1 MEPTTY
7 IPTMQTQHRS
17 NIPQVAQNLVAL
29 GFVLFIATT
38 SLYAQNFNKHGSRTQ
53 YQKSFFSFLFPT
65 VKGSGNVIS
74 NERTVKPFHA
84 IVVED
89 PFHAV
94 IKQDS
99 PYSVRVVSDGNLA
112 EFIRTTVSNDGI
124 LTVALE
130 MQNYEFDALAV
141 FITVPMFD
149 ALTVGIASNTT
160 VEAPLTLPH
169 LTTNAGI
176 ACDITFE
183 GGTIGKHH
191 INADGIGSNINCVNV
206 QSDDAIIRMGGMGAS
221 CRINA
226 AQTEPVGDFEIAADL
241 YYSLR
246 NGKPPLIIGTGGK
259 GLGVNIK
266 ALPDSTSYKT
276 TTKRVQQPLPLA
288 PKN

>member
-1 MEPTTY
+1 
-7 IPTMQTQHRS
+7 MQTQNRT
-17 NIPQVAQNLVAL
+17 NIPQVAQNLVVL

-38 SLYAQNFNKHGSRTQ
+38 SLSAQNFHKHSSRTQ

-84 IVVED
+84 IVVEN
-89 PFHAV
+89 PSHAF
-94 IKQDS
+94 IKQGS
-99 PYSVRVVSDGNLA
+99 PYFA
-112 EFIRTTVSNDGI
+112 
-124 LTVALE
+124 
-130 MQNYEFDALAV
+130 
-141 FITVPMFD
+141 

-176 ACDITFE
+176 TCNITFE

-191 INADGIGSNINCVNV
+191 INAD
-206 QSDDAIIRMGGMGAS
+206 
-221 CRINA
+221 
-226 AQTEPVGDFEIAADL
+226 
-241 YYSLR
+241 
-246 NGKPPLIIGTGGK
+246 GK